1 MLEGKGLDGD
11 PVSGEGGDG
20 GRVGLLGGGLAL
32 VGQEGLVL
40 CEVDVGEEPRRKL
53 LLDVQGLSFFL
64 GVGGSIELNLSS
76 SRLDA
81 EKAGQSEWGRGAAPH
96 AYLMHLRTI
105 GVVCLESI

>member
-53 LLDVQGLSFFL
+53 LLDVQGLSFFFV
-64 GVGGSIELNLSS
+64 VGGSALKLSS
-76 SRLDA
+76 FCSVEA
-81 EKAGQSEWGRGAAPH
+81 ASAAGADGAKF
-96 AYLMHLRTI
+96 
-105 GVVCLESI
+105 

>member
-40 CEVDVGEEPRRKL
+40 CEVYVGEEPRRKL
-53 LLDVQGLSFFL
+53 LLDVQGLSFFF
-64 GVGGSIELNLSS
+64 GGGG
-76 SRLDA
+76 LD
-81 EKAGQSEWGRGAAPH
+81 
-96 AYLMHLRTI
+96 
-105 GVVCLESI
+105 